1 VQLWS
6 PTAAMPPPSPYKF
19 AMVAVFKGFL
29 FMGICVYLMAHVPTQ
44 QLYEPEYLTWGL
56 WHRIAY
62 QYLCAFTLR
71 WKYYFAWSLSE
82 ASMIISGFGFSGWTK
97 ALPSEEPQPKWTR
110 AKNVDILRVELPRSA
125 VELPHHWNIHVGIW
139 LRHYIYERL
148 TKKGEKPG
156 FMQLLAAQVTSAVWH
171 NAGDLGGTGLVSW
184 VHSVLCQC
192 SLHDYWCKR

>member
-1 VQLWS
+1 MQLWS

-29 FMGICVYLMAHVPTQ
+29 FMGICMYLMAHVPTQ

-97 ALPSEEPQPKWTR
+97 ALPSEGPQPKWTR

-139 LRHYIYERL
+139 LRHCILLHPTPFGFVVVSPVASY
-148 TKKGEKPG
+148 KP
-156 FMQLLAAQVTSAVWH
+156 F
-171 NAGDLGGTGLVSW
+171 VSTF
-184 VHSVLCQC
+184 
-192 SLHDYWCKR
+192 RRAE